1 MTSLYVCNT
10 LQNIETSCDLVM
22 AKAIL
27 GPGRKKIPQTR
38 YFGEK
43 ELGRWKMS
51 GQMSQLLPIDEIA
64 KITEVFFY

>member
-1 MTSLYVCNT
+1 
-10 LQNIETSCDLVM
+10 M

-43 ELGRWKMS
+43 KLGRWKMS